1 MSKFQVGDYVC
12 NKWNKHTSGYIVDMS
27 EDRLPLVGVECGGEF
42 IRWLPIQDL
51 KMIDKEDLK

>member
-1 MSKFQVGDYVC
+1 
-12 NKWNKHTSGYIVDMS
+12 MS